1 MAYAK
6 LENLSVYYEVHGQG
20 RPLIILN
27 GIMMSTASWQAFVES
42 FSQHHQLILLD
53 LVDQGK
59 SSKMNVAYDQSL
71 QVKAVHAVVEE
82 LNLQDIALFGISYGG
97 EVAMHYAIA
106 HPSKV
111 GRLML
116 FNTTAKTNSWLR
128 EIGYAWNRAAE
139 NPEAYYSTTIPV
151 IYSAGFFEKN
161 IEWMNRRKEFLMGV
175 FSNQEFIQAMIRLTN
190 SAEHHDVEEK
200 LSKLTMPVLVVG
212 CEHDYI
218 TPFEEQKKIGALI
231 QNSELVMIPDSGH
244 ASMYEKPRLFT
255 SLVLGFTLAD
265 RITFKV
271 N

>member
-6 LENLSVYYEVHGQG
+6 LRDLSIYYEVFGQG

-42 FSQHHQLILLD
+42 FSQHHQLVLLD

-59 SSKMNVAYDQSL
+59 SSKVDYAYNQSL
-71 QVKAVHAVVEE
+71 QVEAVHAVVTE

-97 EVAMHYAIA
+97 EVSMQYALT
-106 HPSKV
+106 HPEIID
-111 GRLML
+111 RLML

-139 NPEAYYSTTIPV
+139 SPEAYYSTTIPV

-161 IEWMNRRKEFLMGV
+161 IDWMNHRKEFLMGV
-175 FSNQEFIQAMIRLTN
+175 FSNQQFIQSMIRLTN
-190 SAEHHDVEEK
+190 SAEYHDVEK
-200 LSKLTMPVLVVG
+200 DLHKLTMPVLVVG

-218 TPFEEQKKIGALI
+218 TPFEEQKKMAALLP
-231 QNSELVMIPDSGH
+231 NSQLVFIPDSGH

-265 RITFKV
+265 HITFKV